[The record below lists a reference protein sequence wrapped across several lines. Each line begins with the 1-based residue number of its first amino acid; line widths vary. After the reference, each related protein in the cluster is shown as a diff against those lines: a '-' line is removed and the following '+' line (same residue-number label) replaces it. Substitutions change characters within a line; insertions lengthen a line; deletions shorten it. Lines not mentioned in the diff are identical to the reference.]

1 MTAVVRTDAAIKA
14 AVMVGTQDFNDA
26 GLAAAIAVCGLAEIA
41 ILEVMDVADMGE
53 RDTIAMLAHDLSHV
67 VVGVGVHAAAA
78 QGQAVVRI
86 IHHGQ
91 ETVDALGVHQQAGQ
105 AEDVPRGIVLMD
117 GHLDVALVAGRH
129 DGFQEVLQVIPQ
141 LLLGDRGVSL
151 EQLVQLSH
159 TLRLPAREGHVILL
173 GEAHD
178 VISHGLVVVLDQ
190 ILLIEQG
197 GGTVADGMEQ
207 VGTGPV
213 KDRHEVVADGLDT
226 ELGQVADALLVVFD
240 VLVAGGQTDLDVIVN
255 VDRLNDGSVEAVRM
269 DLIDDGLDLVL
280 FPDLT
285 GHLAVQG
292 PDDLLN
298 TGDLL
303 DVSQRDGVVALTI
316 PAPTHFHRH
325 R

>member
-1 MTAVVRTDAAIKA
+1 M
-14 AVMVGTQDFNDA
+14 
-26 GLAAAIAVCGLAEIA
+26 
-41 ILEVMDVADMGE
+41 
-53 RDTIAMLAHDLSHV
+53 
-67 VVGVGVHAAAA
+67 
-78 QGQAVVRI
+78 
-86 IHHGQ
+86 
-91 ETVDALGVHQQAGQ
+91 
-105 AEDVPRGIVLMD
+105 
-117 GHLDVALVAGRH
+117 
-129 DGFQEVLQVIPQ
+129 
-141 LLLGDRGVSL
+141 
-151 EQLVQLSH
+151 
-159 TLRLPAREGHVILL
+159 ILL

>member
-1 MTAVVRTDAAIKA
+1 M
-14 AVMVGTQDFNDA
+14 
-26 GLAAAIAVCGLAEIA
+26 
-41 ILEVMDVADMGE
+41 
-53 RDTIAMLAHDLSHV
+53 
-67 VVGVGVHAAAA
+67 
-78 QGQAVVRI
+78 
-86 IHHGQ
+86 
-91 ETVDALGVHQQAGQ
+91 
-105 AEDVPRGIVLMD
+105 
-117 GHLDVALVAGRH
+117 
-129 DGFQEVLQVIPQ
+129 
-141 LLLGDRGVSL
+141 
-151 EQLVQLSH
+151 
-159 TLRLPAREGHVILL
+159 ILL

-178 VISHGLVVVLDQ
+178 VISHGLVVALDQ

-226 ELGQVADALLVVFD
+226 ELGQVADALLVVLD

-255 VDRLNDGSVEAVRM
+255 VDRLNDGSIEAVRM

-298 TGDLL
+298 TGICLMSASVMGSLPSPYQRQPIFIDIGRLL
-303 DVSQRDGVVALTI
+303 YFLIIASYVGPLCEGGPRSGWERDYADRNSVSTVSPQSASLTAPSQRK
-316 PAPTHFHRH
+316 PFSEN
-325 R
+325 